1 MNTEYSISTD
11 PALLNISMIH
21 GYLANESYWARNIP
35 LETVEKSIAHSLCF
49 GVYLG
54 EEQVGFARVI
64 TDKATVAY
72 LGDVF
77 ILPGHRGKEL
87 SKKLMEAIMN
97 HPELLGLRRWILLT
111 RDAHELYRKFG
122 WKEIADPTRWMEVH
136 KRDIYQ

>member
-87 SKKLMEAIMN
+87 SKKLMDAIMN